1 MIPLRDDNPVRAT
14 PVVTIGIIAL
24 CVLVF
29 IWEWTLP
36 PDEAAVAV
44 YQYGF
49 LPGALFGSVRVE
61 GAVVAPALTIFSSMF
76 LHGGLLHL
84 LGNMLYLW
92 IFGDNIEDR
101 LGRVRYIAFYL
112 ICGVVAA
119 LAQALP
125 NMDSDIPMI
134 GASGAISGVLGAYL
148 VLYPRANVLVVLPVF
163 IVFYTFRVPALLV
176 LGFWFLGQLMSS
188 IAQSGQGGGIA
199 FGAHVGGFLAG
210 LVLIRLFLRER
221 RSPRF
226 Q

>member
-1 MIPLRDDNPVRAT
+1 MIPLRDDNPVRDT
-14 PVVTIGIIAL
+14 PVVTIGIIAI
-24 CVLVF
+24 CVIVSL
-29 IWEWTLP
+29 WQWTLSP
-36 PDEAAVAV
+36 SAAQVAV

-49 LPGALFGSVRVE
+49 LPGALFGNVRVE
-61 GAVVAPALTIFSSMF
+61 GAVVPPVLTMISSMF

-101 LGRVRYIAFYL
+101 LGRVRYLAFYL

-125 NMDSDIPMI
+125 DMDSQIPMI

-148 VLYPRANVLVVLPVF
+148 VLYPRANVLVALPIV

-188 IAQSGQGGGIA
+188 LATSGEGGIA

>member
-1 MIPLRDDNPVRAT
+1 VIPLRDDNPVRST
-14 PVVTIGIIAL
+14 PIVTIGIIAA

-29 IWEWTLP
+29 VWQWTLSP
-36 PDEAAVAV
+36 YAGEVAV

-49 LPGALFGSVRVE
+49 LPGALFGRVRVE
-61 GAVVAPALTIFSSMF
+61 GAAVPPVLTIFSSMF
-76 LHGGLLHL
+76 LHGGWLHL

-125 NMDSDIPMI
+125 DMDSQIPMI
-134 GASGAISGVLGAYL
+134 GASGAISGVLGAYV

-188 IAQSGQGGGIA
+188 LAVSSQGGGIA

-221 RSPRF
+221 HSPRY

>member
-1 MIPLRDDNPVRAT
+1 VIPLRDDNPIRST
-14 PVVTIGIIAL
+14 PVVTIGIIGL
-24 CVLVF
+24 CVIVF
-29 IWEWTLP
+29 IWQLRLSPYAYE
-36 PDEAAVAV
+36 VAV

-49 LPGALFGSVRVE
+49 LPGALFGNVRVE
-61 GAVVAPALTIFSSMF
+61 GATVPPALTILSSMF

-101 LGRVRYIAFYL
+101 LGRVRYAAFYL
-112 ICGVVAA
+112 ICGAIAA

-125 NMDSDIPMI
+125 DMDSQIPMI
-134 GASGAISGVLGAYL
+134 GASGAISGVLGAYV
-148 VLYPRANVLVVLPVF
+148 VLYPRANVLVALPIF

-176 LGFWFLGQLMSS
+176 LGFWFLAQLMSS
-188 IAQSGQGGGIA
+188 LAASGDGGVA